1 MRLPLVTVFA
11 DETGEMEIPWGE
23 LEAGFFECL
32 AAGAGVGGFAFVC
45 MQFPAA
51 WTPKTAIGFL
61 GALEQEDFVRLV
73 ETVEQGGDFVRQ
85 LHRASEAGE
94 RNSCK
99 NRNGERGKCQPQL
112 FAPAAAGLRHSR
124 APSHQDLSE
133 GCWPAALTWFGWAG
147 NLGGRML
154 EAIEKLLILQDRD
167 RKIRRVQAELAHIDP
182 ERQTLR
188 VKQAAAQAE
197 LEKGRNRVKQI
208 ESDRKRLELD
218 VEAKKSQIEKYANQ
232 QLQTRKNEEYRALAH
247 EIETC
252 KADIMR
258 IEDQEIVL
266 MEQAEIAQKEV
277 VRLTREADE
286 AKKLAD
292 GQVTQLGEREKNL
305 QTELASLQS
314 NREELSSAV
323 DESVRAR
330 YERLV
335 KNKGENVLVGVN
347 HGVCGGCHMKLPAQV
362 LVACQAHQELVTC
375 TNCGRI
381 LYHTR
386 DMELAAAE

>member
-1 MRLPLVTVFA
+1 
-11 DETGEMEIPWGE
+11 
-23 LEAGFFECL
+23 
-32 AAGAGVGGFAFVC
+32 
-45 MQFPAA
+45 
-51 WTPKTAIGFL
+51 
-61 GALEQEDFVRLV
+61 
-73 ETVEQGGDFVRQ
+73 
-85 LHRASEAGE
+85 
-94 RNSCK
+94 
-99 NRNGERGKCQPQL
+99 
-112 FAPAAAGLRHSR
+112 
-124 APSHQDLSE
+124 
-133 GCWPAALTWFGWAG
+133 
-147 NLGGRML
+147 ML

-167 RKIRRVQAELAHIDP
+167 RKIRRVQAELAHIEP

-197 LEKGRNRVKQI
+197 LEKGKNRVKQI

-218 VEAKKSQIEKYANQ
+218 VEAKKSQIERYANQ

-252 KADIMR
+252 KADITR

-266 MEQAEIAQKEV
+266 MEQAESGQRDV

-292 GQVTQLGEREKNL
+292 GQVAQLGEREKNL
-305 QTELASLQS
+305 QNELASLQS
-314 NREELSSAV
+314 NREELSAAV

>member
-1 MRLPLVTVFA
+1 
-11 DETGEMEIPWGE
+11 
-23 LEAGFFECL
+23 
-32 AAGAGVGGFAFVC
+32 
-45 MQFPAA
+45 
-51 WTPKTAIGFL
+51 
-61 GALEQEDFVRLV
+61 
-73 ETVEQGGDFVRQ
+73 
-85 LHRASEAGE
+85 
-94 RNSCK
+94 
-99 NRNGERGKCQPQL
+99 
-112 FAPAAAGLRHSR
+112 
-124 APSHQDLSE
+124 
-133 GCWPAALTWFGWAG
+133 
-147 NLGGRML
+147 ML

-167 RKIRRVQAELAHIDP
+167 RKIRRVQAELAHIEP

-188 VKQAAAQAE
+188 VKQAAAQAA
-197 LEKGRNRVKQI
+197 LEKGKNRVKQI

-247 EIETC
+247 EIDAC

-266 MEQAEIAQKEV
+266 MEQAETAQKEN

-292 GQVTQLGEREKNL
+292 SQVAQLGEREKNL

-314 NREELSSAV
+314 NRQELSAAV
-323 DESVRAR
+323 DEGVRAR

-362 LVACQAHQELVTC
+362 LVACQAHQELVSC

-386 DMELAAAE
+386 DMELAAAD